1 MDYTGLYNE
10 DFHAWSL
17 RQAELLRDLSRAG
30 LILPN
35 DLDLDHI
42 AEKIEDVGNAQRF
55 AVESP
60 LINSLV
66 HLIKIAMLPQD
77 QAVRHWAGETVVFL
91 NIASRRYW
99 HSMRRAI
106 DVHSL
111 WLDACRI
118 ATRVLDVYGHPR
130 PDLPAAAPFTLA
142 ELLDP
147 EADPRALGVKVRAEA
162 AA

>member
-1 MDYTGLYNE
+1 MDYTGLYDE

-30 LILPN
+30 LIPPKE
-35 DLDLDHI
+35 LDLDPI
-42 AEKIEDVGNAQRF
+42 ADEIEDLGNEQRF
-55 AVESP
+55 AVESL

-77 QAVRHWAGETVVFL
+77 QAVRDWAGETVVFL
-91 NIASRRYW
+91 NTASRRYW
-99 HSMRRAI
+99 RSMRRAI
-106 DVHSL
+106 DVDSL

-130 PDLPAAAPFTLA
+130 PDLPAAAPFTL
-142 ELLDP
+142 EDLLDP
-147 EADPRALGVKVRAEA
+147 EADPRALAGKVRADA